1 MLKGPEEVISGG
13 FLRLSGRHLTLCQV
27 AVFCLYFKWRFI
39 MEVRVFGVLVILGV
53 FLAFVL
59 FLMHPSPKNKNK

>member
-1 MLKGPEEVISGG
+1 
-13 FLRLSGRHLTLCQV
+13 
-27 AVFCLYFKWRFI
+27 
-39 MEVRVFGVLVILGV
+39 MEARVFGVLVILGV